1 MVMKKVAING
11 LGRIGRMVFRIAAAS
26 DDVELVAV
34 NASYPAETIAHL
46 LNYDTTHGKWD
57 KKVEAKEDGLV
68 IDGKKIQL
76 TSERNPENLPWGSL
90 GVDLVIEATGA
101 FNHGDKASAHVRA
114 GAKKVLLTAPSKGG
128 DVQTIVLGVN
138 DEALDIDTYDVFSN
152 ASCTTN
158 CLAPVAKVLDDAF
171 GIKNGL
177 MTTVHAYTN
186 DQKNIDNPHKDLRRA
201 RSCGDNIIP
210 TSTGAAKA
218 LGVVLPQLNGKLHGL
233 ALRVPVSNVSLV
245 DLVVDLD
252 TPVTKAQ
259 LNEAFEKQSEGELSG
274 ILGITDAPL
283 VSSDFNTDSR
293 SSIVD
298 ASLTMVMDD
307 NKVKVLAWYD
317 NEWGYST
324 RVVELAEKITRNL

>member
-1 MVMKKVAING
+1 MKKVAING

-26 DDVELVAV
+26 DELELVAV
-34 NASYPAETIAHL
+34 NASYPAETLAHL
-46 LNYDTTHGKWD
+46 LNYDTTHGKWE
-57 KKVEAKEDGLV
+57 KHVEAKEGKLV
-68 IDGKKIQL
+68 IDGSEVQI
-76 TSERNPENLPWGSL
+76 TNERNPENLPWESM

-101 FNHGDKASAHVRA
+101 FNHGDKAIAHVKA
-114 GAKKVLLTAPSKGG
+114 GAKKVLLTAPAKGG
-128 DVQTIVLGVN
+128 DVQTVVLGVN
-138 DEALDIDTYDVFSN
+138 EEALDLNTYDVFSN

-158 CLAPVAKVLDDAF
+158 CLAPVAKVLDDEY
-171 GIKNGL
+171 GINNGL

-252 TPVTKAQ
+252 KPVTKEE
-259 LNEAFEKQSEGELSG
+259 LNATFEKHAEGPLKG
-274 ILGITDAPL
+274 ILGVTDEPL

-293 SSIVD
+293 SSIID
-298 ASLTMVMDD
+298 SSLTMVMDD
-307 NKVKVLAWYD
+307 RKVKVLAWYD

-324 RVVELAEKITRNL
+324 RVVELAEKIVSEI

>member
-1 MVMKKVAING
+1 MKKVAING

-26 DDVELVAV
+26 EDIELVAV

-46 LNYDTTHGKWD
+46 LNYDTTHGVWGKH
-57 KKVEAKEDGLV
+57 VEVKDESLSIGGREIL
-68 IDGKKIQL
+68 L
-76 TSERNPENLPWGSL
+76 TNERNPENLPWESL
-90 GVDLVIEATGA
+90 GIDLVIEATGA
-101 FNHGDKASAHVRA
+101 FNHGDKASAHVNA

-138 DEALDIDTYDVFSN
+138 DEALDLGTYDVFSN

-158 CLAPVAKVLDDAF
+158 CLAPVVKVLDDAF

-218 LGVVLPQLNGKLHGL
+218 LGVVLPQLKGKLHGL

-252 TPVTKAQ
+252 TPVTKDT
-259 LNEAFEKQSEGELSG
+259 LNKAFEDQAEGELSG
-274 ILGITDAPL
+274 ILGVNEAPL

-324 RVVELAEKITRNL
+324 RVVELAEKIVQEL

>member
-1 MVMKKVAING
+1 MKKVAING

-26 DDVELVAV
+26 DHIELVAV

-46 LNYDTTHGKWD
+46 LNYDTTHGTWD
-57 KKVEAKEDGLV
+57 KHVEVEGEGLV
-68 IDGKKIQL
+68 IDGREIQL
-76 TSERNPENLPWGSL
+76 TNERNPEDLPWEAL
-90 GVDLVIEATGA
+90 GIDLVIEATGA

-114 GAKKVLLTAPSKGG
+114 GARKVLLTAPSKGG

-138 DEALDIDTYDVFSN
+138 DEALDLDTYDVFSN

-201 RSCGDNIIP
+201 RSCADNIIP

-218 LGVVLPQLNGKLHGL
+218 LGTVLPQLNGKLHGL

-252 TPVTKAQ
+252 TPVTKEQ
-259 LNEAFEKQSEGELSG
+259 LNETFEQQANGELSG
-274 ILGITDAPL
+274 ILGVTDAPL

-293 SSIVD
+293 SSIID

-307 NKVKVLAWYD
+307 SKVKVLAWYD

-324 RVVELAEKITRNL
+324 RVVELAEKIVHDL